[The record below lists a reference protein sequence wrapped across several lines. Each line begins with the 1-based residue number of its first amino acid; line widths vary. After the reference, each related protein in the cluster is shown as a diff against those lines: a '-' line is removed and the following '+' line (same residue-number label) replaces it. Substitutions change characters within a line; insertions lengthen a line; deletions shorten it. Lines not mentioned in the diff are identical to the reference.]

1 MDRFFRKSNLHRA
14 HGLQFF
20 RFLLVGLLNTAIGY
34 SLFVLFSVLGF
45 EAAFALAFT
54 YVFGA
59 ISNFFTTGKLVFGAT
74 NLKYFLRFLSVYVAI
89 YAVNLGFL
97 TLLIGAGIEKL
108 ISQAIL
114 VPFMAILSFLAFKV
128 FAFRG
133 A

>member
-1 MDRFFRKSNLHRA
+1 MYHTHR
-14 HGLQFF
+14 LQFF
-20 RFLLVGLLNTAIGY
+20 KFLLVGLFNTAIGY

-59 ISNFFTTGKLVFGAT
+59 ISNFFTTGKLVFGVT

-97 TLLIGAGIEKL
+97 TLLFGAGIEKL